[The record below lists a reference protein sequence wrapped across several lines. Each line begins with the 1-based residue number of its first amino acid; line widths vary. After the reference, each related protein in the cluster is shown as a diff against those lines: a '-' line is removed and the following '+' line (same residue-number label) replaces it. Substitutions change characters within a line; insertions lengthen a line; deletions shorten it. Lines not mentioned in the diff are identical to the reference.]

1 MIQELNE
8 LELFNEVQGMQTF
21 SRMIHICHYA
31 LMAQDIPGAFVEFG
45 CHIGDTAK
53 VLTGI
58 TNKKVYVYDSFKGL
72 PENNITATGAMSIT
86 EQELAK
92 NFKRHNLKLPVI
104 FKGYFNQI
112 QDKDLPEK
120 IAFAHLDGDLY
131 SSILE
136 SLQLIYDRMSV
147 GGIILIDDYE
157 DDIWNGVD
165 KAAKEFFKDKP
176 ENIIHLPAIK
186 DKLSNKGLII
196 KL

>member
-1 MIQELNE
+1 MRTLLNE
-8 LELFNEVQGMQTF
+8 LELFNSVKGMQTF

-31 LMAQDIPGAFVEFG
+31 LMTQEIEGDIVEFG
-45 CHIGDTAK
+45 CYIGDTAK

-58 TNKKVYVYDSFKGL
+58 TNKKVYVYDSFEGL
-72 PENNITATGAMSIT
+72 PENDITESGDMSIT
-86 EQELAK
+86 MKELAK
-92 NFKRHNLKLPVI
+92 NFKTHSIKLPVI

-131 SSILE
+131 TSILE
-136 SLQLIYDRMSV
+136 SLELIYDRMSL
-147 GGIILIDDYE
+147 GGVILIDDYE
-157 DDIWNGVD
+157 DDKWKGVD

-176 ENIIHLPAIK
+176 ENIIHLPAVK
-186 DKLSNKGLII
+186 NGLSNKGLVI